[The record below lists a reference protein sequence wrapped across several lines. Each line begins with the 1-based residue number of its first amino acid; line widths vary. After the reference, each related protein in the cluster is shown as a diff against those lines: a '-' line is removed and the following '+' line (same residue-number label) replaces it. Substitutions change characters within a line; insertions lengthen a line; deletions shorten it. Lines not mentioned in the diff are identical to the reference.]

1 MEYTMFRI
9 PIMASIALMSIV
21 FDAIIVI
28 AELIF
33 FLVLIRFL
41 FFSGDFKQFSLF
53 AKIIEFIFVIF
64 VLLVLFAI
72 FLSVGRFD

>member
-1 MEYTMFRI
+1 MFI
-9 PIMASIALMSIV
+9 PPVMASIALMSII

-33 FLVLIRFL
+33 FLVLVRFL
-41 FFSGDFKQFSLF
+41 FFSGDFKHFSIF
-53 AKIIEFIFVIF
+53 AKVIEFIFLIF

-72 FLSVGRFD
+72 FLSVAWFE

>member
-1 MEYTMFRI
+1 MI
-9 PIMASIALMSIV
+9 PIPFMASIALMSIV
-21 FDAIIVI
+21 FDAIIII

-41 FFSGDFKQFSLF
+41 FFNGEFKQFSLF

-64 VLLVLFAI
+64 ALLVLFAI
-72 FLSVGRFD
+72 FLAVARFE